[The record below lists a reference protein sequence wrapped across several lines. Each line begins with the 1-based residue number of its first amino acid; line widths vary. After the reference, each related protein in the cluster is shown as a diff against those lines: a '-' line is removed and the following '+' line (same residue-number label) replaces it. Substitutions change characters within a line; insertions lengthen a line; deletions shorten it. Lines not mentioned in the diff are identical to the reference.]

1 MKGTLEKVDV
11 GCTCSAPF
19 DVEHRQCRPG
29 VYRWIHVS
37 KCPFI
42 CGNLPIRM
50 HVPFAEHEGYLF
62 LGEIRVHQ
70 RQRNAVK
77 CQVPRCIPRVL
88 PFVGH

>member
-1 MKGTLEKVDV
+1 MKHSLQKFAIPDASTFLLNFVN
-11 GCTCSAPF
+11 SP
-19 DVEHRQCRPG
+19 RRPG

-77 CQVPRCIPRVL
+77 CQVPCCIPRVL